1 MLETT
6 LSPQQ
11 TILFPPPQNSKR
23 RRQHMS
29 VSADRKTPTEKILS
43 ALLEFDYLTAQQLTT
58 LLYATGSLTY
68 VRAKLRALVAAKL
81 VLALSGKSVGLP
93 QLPQVFTPT
102 GKARAYA
109 SNFMGNPTRQRFRPS
124 EEQEKADNLFF
135 IKHTLAIRDVL
146 IAARLLANTTPG
158 IVLNRI
164 YQERDLRRKIYVE
177 IPVHTGQ
184 GKIRKEKICLEPDA
198 SCEFIVQEKWR
209 DFFHIEV
216 YRYLPVE
223 TLWKQKVTG
232 LMTYRQ
238 TGQHQTLFHT
248 SALSIAVFAQTT
260 AMARTLKAWTEEGL
274 TKLAQPAEGQRFF
287 FNTIDDPTSAEPA
300 EMYPAPIWQQAFG
313 TANTPLLVLKEEED
327 EK

>member
-1 MLETT
+1 
-6 LSPQQ
+6 
-11 TILFPPPQNSKR
+11 
-23 RRQHMS
+23 MS
-29 VSADRKTPTEKILS
+29 VSADRKTATEKILT

-58 LLYATGSLTY
+58 LLYRAGSLTY

-81 VLALSGKSVGLP
+81 VFAISGKSSGLP

-102 GKARAYA
+102 GKARAYI
-109 SNFMGNPTRQRFRPS
+109 SNLTGDTTRLRFRPS

-164 YQERDLRRKIYVE
+164 YHEKDLRRKIYVE
-177 IPVHTGQ
+177 IPVHTAQ
-184 GKIRKEKICLEPDA
+184 GKQSKQTISIAPDA
-198 SCEFIVQEKWR
+198 SCEFSVQEKWR

-223 TLWKQKVTG
+223 ALWKQKVTG
-232 LMTYRQ
+232 LVTYRQ
-238 TGQHQTLFHT
+238 TGQHQALFHT
-248 SALSIAVFAQTT
+248 SALSVAVFTQTKDMAQI
-260 AMARTLKAWTEEGL
+260 LKEWTEQAL

-287 FNTIDDPTSAEPA
+287 FNTIDDPTSAQPA
-300 EMYPAPIWQQAFG
+300 EMYLAPIWQQAFG
-313 TANTPLLVLKEEED
+313 KGLTPLLVLKKEAD
-327 EK
+327 GK

>member
-1 MLETT
+1 
-6 LSPQQ
+6 
-11 TILFPPPQNSKR
+11 
-23 RRQHMS
+23 MS
-29 VSADRKTPTEKILS
+29 VSADRKSATEKILA

-68 VRAKLRALVAAKL
+68 VRAKLRALVAANL
-81 VLALSGKSVGLP
+81 VFALSGKSVGLP

-109 SNFMGNPTRQRFRPS
+109 SNFLGNPTRQRFRPS
-124 EEQEKADNLFF
+124 EEREKAENLFF
-135 IKHTLAIRDVL
+135 LKHSLAIRDVL

-164 YQERDLRRKIYVE
+164 YHERDLRRKIYVE
-177 IPVHTGQ
+177 VPVHTGQ

-198 SCEFIVQEKWR
+198 SCDFIVQQTWR

-232 LMTYRQ
+232 LVTYRQ
-238 TGQHQTLFHT
+238 SGQHEALFHT
-248 SALSIAVFAQTT
+248 SALSIAVFAQTKE
-260 AMARTLKAWTEEGL
+260 MAHTLKEWTEEAL
-274 TKLAQPAEGQRFF
+274 TKLKQPGEGQRFF
-287 FNTIDDPTSAEPA
+287 FNTTDDPTSATPT
-300 EMYPAPIWQQAFG
+300 EMYLAPLWQQAFG
-313 TANTPLLVLKEEED
+313 TATTPLLVLKEEGHER
-327 EK
+327 